1 MIIRSFFIFK
11 GGYTSTEVSIKPEEN
26 KKSQYWGTINITPG
40 RNPDLSGKS
49 AQIGSFACANGIKI
63 GNEIL
68 VSCGTKPMWSIITAR
83 VPKVQA
89 CESPQCLILP
99 TSQLESSPVNWIRQ
113 FFIFFFF
120 LAINMFVEHSAIYSA
135 NDTSAGVMDVAND
148 GFT

>member
-1 MIIRSFFIFK
+1 
-11 GGYTSTEVSIKPEEN
+11 
-26 KKSQYWGTINITPG
+26 
-40 RNPDLSGKS
+40 
-49 AQIGSFACANGIKI
+49 
-63 GNEIL
+63 
-68 VSCGTKPMWSIITAR
+68 MWSIITAR
-83 VPKVQA
+83 VPKIQA

-135 NDTSAGVMDVAND
+135 NALFIIIYYLLFIYYNDASAGVMDVAND